1 MAYTSPIIP
10 SAANIYNNQQPY
22 PYPTQAAPAGMYYQ
36 PPYQQSFQITRVN
49 GENGAKAF
57 QMPPNSSIILLDESK
72 AKVYIKETDGASYP
86 KLSCYK
92 LVPEEEE
99 VKESADMEKQF
110 KAIDDRVKVL
120 ERWVLNSKK
129 VLKEEQDKEKE

>member
-1 MAYTSPIIP
+1 MTARSL
-10 SAANIYNNQQPY
+10 
-22 PYPTQAAPAGMYYQ
+22 
-36 PPYQQSFQITRVN
+36 R
-49 GENGAKAF
+49 
-57 QMPPNSSIILLDESK
+57 IILLDESK

-99 VKESADMEKQF
+99 AKESADMEKQF

-129 VLKEEQDKEKE
+129 VLKEEQGKEKE